1 VAILAGIEGLGSH
14 PESIP
19 KTAVFQ
25 GASQLTLDGKG
36 RISIPSR
43 YRDVLMAQ
51 CDGRLTLTRHP
62 DGCLLVYPR
71 PVWEARRETVAVLP
85 YDARALQRLLLGNAA
100 DAEID
105 SAGRVLVP
113 PELRGAARLERDVM
127 LLGMATHFEL
137 WDLARLA
144 ELEKA
149 PPTQPLPESAA
160 SFSF

>member
-1 VAILAGIEGLGSH
+1 M
-14 PESIP
+14 
-19 KTAVFQ
+19 FQ

-36 RISIPSR
+36 RVSIPSR
-43 YRDVLMAQ
+43 HRDLLTAQ

-71 PVWEARRETVAVLP
+71 PIWEARRETIAALP
-85 YDARALQRLLLGNAA
+85 YSARALQRLLLGSAA
-100 DAEID
+100 DTEID

-113 PELRGAARLERDVM
+113 SELRAAAALERDVM

-144 ELEKA
+144 EQEKGQLA
-149 PPTQPLPESAA
+149 QALPESAA

>member
-1 VAILAGIEGLGSH
+1 M
-14 PESIP
+14 
-19 KTAVFQ
+19 FQ

-36 RISIPSR
+36 RISVPSR
-43 YRDVLMAQ
+43 HRDVLTAQ
-51 CDGRLTLTRHP
+51 CEGRLTLTRHP

-71 PVWEARRETVAVLP
+71 PVWEARRETIAALP
-85 YDARALQRLLLGNAA
+85 FSARAMQRLLLGNAA
-100 DAEID
+100 DTEID

-113 PELRGAARLERDVM
+113 AELRTAAALERDVM

-144 ELEKA
+144 QQEQRLLSDA
-149 PPTQPLPESAA
+149 LPESAT

>member
-1 VAILAGIEGLGSH
+1 
-14 PESIP
+14 
-19 KTAVFQ
+19 VFQ

-36 RISIPSR
+36 RVSVPSR
-43 YRDVLMAQ
+43 HRDVLTAQ
-51 CDGRLTLTRHP
+51 CEGRLTLTRHP

-71 PVWEARRETVAVLP
+71 PVWEARREAIAALP
-85 YDARALQRLLLGNAA
+85 YSARALQRLLLGNAA
-100 DAEID
+100 DTEID

-113 PELRGAARLERDVM
+113 AELRVAAALERDVM

-144 ELEKA
+144 QQEERQLA
-149 PPTQPLPESAA
+149 QALPESAA

>member
-113 PELRGAARLERDVM
+113 PELRAAARLERDVM

-144 ELEKA
+144 ELEKT

>member
-1 VAILAGIEGLGSH
+1 M
-14 PESIP
+14 
-19 KTAVFQ
+19 FQ

-71 PVWEARRETVAVLP
+71 PVWEARRETLAVLP

>member
-1 VAILAGIEGLGSH
+1 
-14 PESIP
+14 
-19 KTAVFQ
+19 VFQ
-25 GASQLTLDGKG
+25 GSSQLTLDGKG
-36 RISIPSR
+36 RISVPSR
-43 YRDVLMAQ
+43 HRDVLAAQ

-71 PVWEARRETVAVLP
+71 PVWEARREAIAAMP
-85 YDARALQRLLLGNAA
+85 YSWRGLQRLLLGSAA

-113 PELRGAARLERDVM
+113 AELREAAGLERDVM

-137 WDLARLA
+137 WDVARLHEQEQKQLA
-144 ELEKA
+144 QA
-149 PPTQPLPESAA
+149 LPESTA

>member
-1 VAILAGIEGLGSH
+1 
-14 PESIP
+14 
-19 KTAVFQ
+19 VFQ

-71 PVWEARRETVAVLP
+71 PVWEARRETLAVLP

>member
-1 VAILAGIEGLGSH
+1 
-14 PESIP
+14 
-19 KTAVFQ
+19 VFQ

-71 PVWEARRETVAVLP
+71 PVWEARRERLAVLP